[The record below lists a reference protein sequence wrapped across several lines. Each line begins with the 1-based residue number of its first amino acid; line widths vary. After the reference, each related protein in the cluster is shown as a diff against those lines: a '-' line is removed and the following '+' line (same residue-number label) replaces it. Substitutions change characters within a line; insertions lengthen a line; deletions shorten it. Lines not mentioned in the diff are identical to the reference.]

1 MNRYLTLSALAISAL
16 LLAGCGGGGGGSSS
30 SASGTDSGRSSAV
43 ADSSESAST
52 AKPADNDTVVIG
64 GCEVDRYQ
72 AAMLERVNAA
82 RATARS
88 CGAEAFA
95 AAQPLSYNCPI
106 EGAAV
111 SHSNDMAA
119 HNFFSHIGS
128 DGLRVGARVTATA
141 YNWSVVGENIAGGY
155 DDVETV
161 MAAWLES
168 PGHCRNIMDPRFT
181 EFAVYRV
188 DATNADYAN
197 YWTQV
202 FATPQ

>member
-1 MNRYLTLSALAISAL
+1 MNVNLTLSALAVSVV
-16 LLAGCGGGGGGSSS
+16 LLAGCGGGGGSGGSSS
-30 SASGTDSGRSSAV
+30 SDSGRASAV
-43 ADSSESAST
+43 ADSSETS
-52 AKPADNDTVVIG
+52 PAAEVAESETVVIA
-64 GCEVDRYQ
+64 GCEVDQYQ

-88 CGAEAFA
+88 CGSESFA
-95 AAQPLSYNCPI
+95 AAQPLTYNCPI

-111 SHSNDMAA
+111 SHSNDMAT

-128 DGLRVGARVTATA
+128 DGLRVGARVTATDFS
-141 YNWSVVGENIAGGY
+141 WSVVGENIAAGY
-155 DDVETV
+155 DEVGAV
-161 MAAWLES
+161 MEAWLES

-181 EFAVYRV
+181 EFAVTRV
-188 DATNADYAN
+188 DAANADYDN